1 MPPDGGIR
9 ESMDTIQAWV
19 YSTCHIMVESTV
31 WFGRRSPMTWMRP
44 GNKSLFWGKIS
55 PKSHFIHLQ
64 TRLCGWRSARVAR
77 NASVTCMKSVCDL
90 QSGFRTVRNL
100 REKWLSVL
108 KCWQMIGFFV
118 WKIFIRGRTWHSKW
132 HEDLLSSVG
141 MNDGLCAES
150 VTSTSCVLEPGG
162 FSVWSCGWP
171 SRAFTYLL
179 DLLGLPQLH
188 RWAPEVEDVQVIL
201 TVTYWYM
208 SCHTLWYQ
216 HQYWPD
222 DWRHREEAYHV
233 CSHREVGCI
242 LSVVSVYK
250 ENYNISDSVQHFN
263 VLFKYCYLKVF
274 EQSTPITYFA
284 SSRMLPPIGDKLVL

>member
-64 TRLCGWRSARVAR
+64 TRLCGWDLHELHEMHRLHVWSPCATYNRGSERYVTCAR
-77 NASVTCMKSVCDL
+77 NDFQCWNADRWLGFLSGRSSSEVVPDIRNGMKIFSPVSGWMMACVQRAWHRPHAFWSPEASVCGAAAD
-90 QSGFRTVRNL
+90 L
-100 REKWLSVL
+100 RERSLTCL
-108 KCWQMIGFFV
+108 
-118 WKIFIRGRTWHSKW
+118 IF
-132 HEDLLSSVG
+132 
-141 MNDGLCAES
+141 
-150 VTSTSCVLEPGG
+150 
-162 FSVWSCGWP
+162 
-171 SRAFTYLL
+171 
-179 DLLGLPQLH
+179 
-188 RWAPEVEDVQVIL
+188 WASHNCTPEVEDVQVIL

-250 ENYNISDSVQHFN
+250 ENYTISDSVQHFN